1 MSALYLYGVQ
11 MREEEI
17 KRKRTESRLIEL
29 LPEAFS
35 GMNDNRINALAV
47 TAVVCSRGRYDAK
60 VYLDKSYLTEKEQ
73 GEALR
78 QLRAVSGYL
87 STFVRES
94 EGWYKSPKFTF
105 EFDTQLEQIAT
116 IEALFKQI
124 GKRHDNK
131 EEEPKKGESDES

>member
-1 MSALYLYGVQ
+1 

-35 GMNDNRINALAV
+35 GMNDNRINALSV
-47 TAVVCSRGRYDAK
+47 TAVVCSRGRYDAR
-60 VYLDKSYLTEKEQ
+60 VYLDKSYLTDKEQ
-73 GEALR
+73 GEALK

-87 STFVRES
+87 STYVRES
-94 EGWYKSPKFTF
+94 EGWFKSPKFTF
-105 EFDTQLEQIAT
+105 EFDEQLEQIAN

-124 GKRHDNK
+124 GKRHDKK
-131 EEEPKKGESDES
+131 EESNKGESNES

>member
-1 MSALYLYGVQ
+1 

-17 KRKRTESRLIEL
+17 KRKRTESRLVEL

-35 GMNDNRINALAV
+35 GMNDNRINALSV

-87 STFVRES
+87 STYVRES
-94 EGWYKSPKFTF
+94 EGWFKSPKFTF
-105 EFDTQLEQIAT
+105 EFDTQLEQISK
-116 IEALFKQI
+116 IEALFKEI
-124 GKRHDNK
+124 GTCDTK
-131 EEEPKKGESDES
+131 EELKKGEPDES

>member
-1 MSALYLYGVQ
+1 

-17 KRKRTESRLIEL
+17 KRKRTESRLVEL

-35 GMNDNRINALAV
+35 GLNDNRINSLSV

-87 STFVRES
+87 STYVRES
-94 EGWYKSPKFTF
+94 EGWFKSPKFTF
-105 EFDTQLEQIAT
+105 EFDTQLEQISK
-116 IEALFKQI
+116 IESLFKEI
-124 GKRHDNK
+124 AKRNK
-131 EEEPKKGESDES
+131 KETDSKGESDES

>member
-17 KRKRTESRLIEL
+17 KRKRTESRLVEL

-35 GMNDNRINALAV
+35 GMNDNRINALSV

-73 GEALR
+73 GEALK
-78 QLRAVSGYL
+78 QLRAVSGFL
-87 STFVRES
+87 STYVRES
-94 EGWYKSPKFTF
+94 EGWFKSPKFTF
-105 EFDTQLEQIAT
+105 EFDNQLEEISK
-116 IEALFKQI
+116 IEALFKEI
-124 GKRHDNK
+124 GKRN
-131 EEEPKKGESDES
+131 KGESDES

>member
-1 MSALYLYGVQ
+1 

-17 KRKRTESRLIEL
+17 KRKRTESRLVEL

-35 GMNDNRINALAV
+35 GMNDNRINALSV

-87 STFVRES
+87 STYVRES
-94 EGWYKSPKFTF
+94 EGWFKSPKFTF
-105 EFDTQLEQIAT
+105 EFDTQLEQIAN

-124 GKRHDNK
+124 GKRHDND
-131 EEEPKKGESDES
+131 EKKDESDDS

>member
-1 MSALYLYGVQ
+1 

-35 GMNDNRINALAV
+35 GMNDNRINALSV

-87 STFVRES
+87 STYVRES
-94 EGWYKSPKFTF
+94 EGWFKSPKFTF
-105 EFDTQLEQIAT
+105 EFDEQLEQIAH
-116 IEALFKQI
+116 IEALFKEI
-124 GKRHDNK
+124 GKRHEKNDS
-131 EEEPKKGESDES
+131 EIKKDESDES

>member
-1 MSALYLYGVQ
+1 

-17 KRKRTESRLIEL
+17 KRKRTESRLVEL

-35 GMNDNRINALAV
+35 GMNDNRINALSV

-60 VYLDKSYLTEKEQ
+60 VYLDKSYLTDKEQ
-73 GEALR
+73 GEALK

-87 STFVRES
+87 STYVRES
-94 EGWYKSPKFTF
+94 EGWFKSPKFTF
-105 EFDTQLEQIAT
+105 EFDEQLEQIAK

-124 GKRHDNK
+124 GKRHDK
-131 EEEPKKGESDES
+131 TEESSKGESNESK